1 MSTPMTDTH
10 TGPALR
16 RHSIRTLTTAELSH
30 VNGGRGGN
38 QGGSPT
44 SGPTDRTRPTMTK

>member
-1 MSTPMTDTH
+1 MDDDH
-10 TGPALR
+10 HDLELR
-16 RHSIRTLTTAELSH
+16 RHSVRTLTTAELSH

-38 QGGSPT
+38 QGSSPT